1 MGTME
6 MRTHDPKLK
15 KRIVR
20 RLLDGRISVAE
31 AAEHYEISGT
41 LLRRWARDSRFGG
54 HPSAL
59 KRKKKRSKGN
69 GLDPEAPEVGE
80 FVHLTPG
87 DRLRAYDAS
96 AGVVAPIVVEVVH
109 RCPHCSGLVSLPE

>member
-1 MGTME
+1 ME

-20 RLLDGRISVAE
+20 RLLDGRISVADAE
-31 AAEHYEISGT
+31 EHYEISGT

-59 KRKKKRSKGN
+59 RRKPKKAKRSKGN
-69 GLDPEAPEVGE
+69 GLDEEPGIDL
-80 FVHLTPG
+80 VHLTPEYRTARVETAA
-87 DRLRAYDAS
+87 RL
-96 AGVVAPIVVEVVH
+96 VVETVH
-109 RCPHCSGLVSLPE
+109 RCPHCRGPVLLPE